1 MNDQLYSIHEFP
13 NAAALNPQILGELD
27 RLIDSPAV
35 RRSHFFHGRFENLYI
50 PLDSI
55 PVVSDVLCFARQ
67 AAAERLRCHVEQL
80 RAGFWFNLM
89 PPGAVTSLHSHEED
103 DELMSA
109 AYYISV
115 PDASGDL
122 ILRPD
127 SNEIRITPREGR
139 LVLFAPSLLHEVAEN
154 RSSRTRLSIGINI
167 GPVPD
172 A

>member
-13 NAAALNPQILGELD
+13 DAAGLNLQILSELD

-50 PLDSI
+50 PLDHI
-55 PVVSDVLCFARQ
+55 PLVGEVLRFARQ
-67 AAAERLRCHVEQL
+67 AAAEELSCAADEL

-103 DELMSA
+103 DEVRSA
-109 AYYISV
+109 VYYISV
-115 PDASGDL
+115 PDDSGDL

-127 SNEIRITPREGR
+127 SGEIRITPGEGR
-139 LVLFAPSLLHEVAEN
+139 LVLFPPSLPHEVAEN

-167 GPVPD
+167 GPLP
-172 A
+172 AA